1 MNNREEIINSI
12 GKDELNNLE
21 LKISKSIKHVLDT
34 YEIEP
39 ENQDDINSV
48 ILNALYS
55 MVLERE
61 DSTNI
66 DYHIS
71 RIKSDFENPKSERAK
86 NSILMLVG
94 YASALGWGNKETR
107 HDLMKITG
115 CALENKYSRN

>member
-94 YASALGWGNKETR
+94 YAVALGEGNKETR
-107 HDLMKITG
+107 HDLMQITG
-115 CALENKYSRN
+115 SAFQNKYSSN